1 MKECYVT
8 LSLDDKFL
16 DYTKHLV
23 NSIRH
28 FDKDREIFLL
38 TCDDIEIPTV
48 TSLKYKFIK
57 TPAKPHLYINRNKP
71 IGINKLLKE
80 GYKIWYL
87 DSDCIVL
94 DDISSHFN
102 NKEDI
107 TACID
112 WGWSEIN
119 KPSFTMDNFTVEGGQ
134 YLNAGVMLIND
145 DKAFQLSSHLCAKD
159 KHYKKAW
166 NIRNP
171 QLSWRKIVNDPTIRC
186 HNLMEQDL
194 TNWAI
199 HKTKSS
205 INHLDSKIY
214 NYHGHMGDYEKLE
227 PDTLKVLHWSGGPDA
242 PAIKNRIEFLKDWNT
257 DYYNYLNSIAK
268 FEGEEI

>member
-1 MKECYVT
+1 MKECYAT
-8 LSLDDKFL
+8 LGLNDKFL

-71 IGINKLLKE
+71 IGINKLLQE

-94 DDISSHFN
+94 DDITPHFDN
-102 NKEDI
+102 NEDI
-107 TACID
+107 TACVD
-112 WGWSEIN
+112 WGWNEQN
-119 KPSFTMDNFTVEGGQ
+119 RPSFQMGGCTVEKGK
-134 YLNAGVMLIND
+134 YLNAGVMVIND
-145 DKAFQLSSHLCAKD
+145 NKAFELSAKLCARDKD
-159 KHYKKAW
+159 YIAAW

-171 QLSWRKIVNDPTIRC
+171 QLSWRKIVKDPTIQC

-194 TNWAI
+194 TNLAI
-199 HKTKSS
+199 YKTKRR
-205 INHLDSKIY
+205 IKYLDSKIY

-227 PDTLKVLHWSGGPDA
+227 PNTLKILHWSGGPDA
-242 PAIKNRIEFLKDWNT
+242 PPINSRIEFIKDWNEE
-257 DYYNYLNSIAK
+257 YYDYLNSIAK
-268 FEGEEI
+268 LE